1 MRLKDISMR
10 FSCQLC
16 MYNSDHPF
24 GLSLKVDSNAVT
36 CSGCIT
42 HSEKHQNIWEDQ
54 QAYLCALIKSHLKQK
69 RQYDCVVPV
78 VGDAEDYFTLTQVLT
93 LGLSPLVVSVNDYFR
108 NDIGWHNLHQLI
120 TYFDLDSLIFH
131 PDLRVYKELV
141 RTSLRKYD
149 HLLLPFLQLH
159 TSYPVHIA
167 YERKIPLIIW
177 GQHQAI
183 EQVGKFSHRDRVQ
196 MSRWSR
202 NEHDLFNVDCD
213 RLIGNGAQVKEREL
227 NYYQYPDITKLNK
240 AGVIGIYLSNYLPWD
255 PLAQNYQAL
264 AQGFKPQTHN
274 GTFDIYERAGS
285 SVYYGIHDLL
295 KMKRVGYRKV
305 SDHLTREIRHGR
317 LTRSQGVELQ
327 KQYQAQQVDIEPFF
341 DWLDV
346 TQSGRQWFIKHRL
359 KDVAHLIGKE
369 IKDSPAIPD
378 SISSLL
384 SGDAKPSR
392 EFILFGKGLHI

>member
-1 MRLKDISMR
+1 
-10 FSCQLC
+10 
-16 MYNSDHPF
+16 
-24 GLSLKVDSNAVT
+24 
-36 CSGCIT
+36 
-42 HSEKHQNIWEDQ
+42 
-54 QAYLCALIKSHLKQK
+54 
-69 RQYDCVVPV
+69 
-78 VGDAEDYFTLTQVLT
+78 
-93 LGLSPLVVSVNDYFR
+93 
-108 NDIGWHNLHQLI
+108 
-120 TYFDLDSLIFH
+120 
-131 PDLRVYKELV
+131 
-141 RTSLRKYD
+141 
-149 HLLLPFLQLH
+149 
-159 TSYPVHIA
+159 
-167 YERKIPLIIW
+167 
-177 GQHQAI
+177 
-183 EQVGKFSHRDRVQ
+183 
-196 MSRWSR
+196 MSRWCR